1 MKSIGII
8 AEYNPFHNGHLY
20 HLSKIK
26 ELYPDHTIVLVMS
39 GNFTERGDV
48 SIIDKWKKTEIAKKA
63 GIDLIVELPFPFATQ
78 SADYF
83 SYGAITL
90 LEHLKVERVIF
101 GSESNNIE
109 DLSLIAE
116 TQLNNEDFDKLVK
129 IYSKF
134 GHNYPT
140 ALSLALKDLTGK
152 VITTPNDLL
161 GISYIKTIKKNNYK
175 IIPETIKRTSD
186 YHNVSLLEHSSA
198 TAIRE
203 ALKGKQDVSAYVP
216 EITHEYLTN
225 LHFIEDYFPLLKY
238 KILTEK
244 DLSIYQTVE
253 ELSKFLLFGTT
264 QDQQTYTVKEGDT
277 IEDIS
282 FNNKLSPEEF
292 LIANT
297 EFSSAEDLLYP
308 GKTVVL
314 GVIQPQ
320 FDTVVE
326 THVVSK
332 RVKTRETI
340 YVNDDTQY
348 TGYEKVKQAG
358 SDGLNLV
365 TEKVQLVNGE
375 IVSTVPVS
383 SEVITSPVDK
393 IIVRGTRKY
402 VTPSAGSGYAVEVPV
417 GIGSWVWPTNTP
429 SVVTS
434 EYGWRWGKLHAGM
447 DISGTGY
454 GSPIKAVN
462 NGVVVV
468 SSYTNING
476 HYIIIKHANG
486 YFTEYAHMA
495 RRYVQKGAIVY
506 ANDVI
511 GTMGQSGYAFGT
523 HLHFGVWTGAP
534 YTGTSLNPRSLYR

>member
-1 MKSIGII
+1 MDKKTMLWTIIALILTALIVYLGSNPTTVPAKILGFDQTGANPRQLYRVYLGGESIGFIESKEELEDFI
-8 AEYNPFHNGHLY
+8 DEKQQELKEKYNVNKVYIPNDLDIVQEITY
-20 HLSKIK
+20 KEDISTIEEIYNEIK
-26 ELYPDHTIVLVMS
+26 E
-39 GNFTERGDV
+39 R
-48 SIIDKWKKTEIAKKA
+48 K
-63 GIDLIVELPFPFATQ
+63 
-78 SADYF
+78 
-83 SYGAITL
+83 
-90 LEHLKVERVIF
+90 
-101 GSESNNIE
+101 GSESFTIDGYEITINGIEKETEDGGTYVTDNVTIYVLDKEVFTDSVEKTIKSFIDAEDYENFLNDTQEEIKETGTIIE
-109 DLSLIAE
+109 DL
-116 TQLNNEDFDKLVK
+116 
-129 IYSKF
+129 
-134 GHNYPT
+134 
-140 ALSLALKDLTGK
+140 
-152 VITTPNDLL
+152 
-161 GISYIKTIKKNNYK
+161 YIKNNITIKQDR
-175 IIPETIKRTSD
+175 IPTGET
-186 YHNVSLLEHSSA
+186 
-198 TAIRE
+198 
-203 ALKGKQDVSAYVP
+203 
-216 EITHEYLTN
+216 
-225 LHFIEDYFPLLKY
+225 
-238 KILTEK
+238 
-244 DLSIYQTVE
+244 IYQTVE

-320 FDTVVE
+320 FDTVEE

-348 TGYEKVKQAG
+348 TGYEKVKQEG

>member
-116 TQLNNEDFDKLVK
+116 TQLNNEDFDKLIK

-203 ALKGKQDVSAYVP
+203 ALKGNQDVSTYVP

-238 KILTEK
+238 KIITEK
-244 DLSIYQTVE
+244 DLSIYQTV
-253 ELSKFLLFGTT
+253 
-264 QDQQTYTVKEGDT
+264 DEGIDAT
-277 IEDIS
+277 LKKHILE
-282 FNNKLSPEEF
+282 
-292 LIANT
+292 
-297 EFSSAEDLLYP
+297 
-308 GKTVVL
+308 
-314 GVIQPQ
+314 
-320 FDTVVE
+320 
-326 THVVSK
+326 
-332 RVKTRETI
+332 
-340 YVNDDTQY
+340 
-348 TGYEKVKQAG
+348 
-358 SDGLNLV
+358 
-365 TEKVQLVNGE
+365 
-375 IVSTVPVS
+375 
-383 SEVITSPVDK
+383 
-393 IIVRGTRKY
+393 
-402 VTPSAGSGYAVEVPV
+402 
-417 GIGSWVWPTNTP
+417 
-429 SVVTS
+429 
-434 EYGWRWGKLHAGM
+434 
-447 DISGTGY
+447 
-454 GSPIKAVN
+454 
-462 NGVVVV
+462 V
-468 SSYTNING
+468 SSYEELVNKLKSKRYTYNKITRMLLHILCGFTKEKAKQFNEITYIRLLGFSDKGRAYLSQIKKEVTIPIISKINRE
-476 HYIIIKHANG
+476 KDPMLEFELHATTIYSLTDQEPIELNKK
-486 YFTEYAHMA
+486 EYRNLM
-495 RRYVQKGAIVY
+495 RKGE
-506 ANDVI
+506 
-511 GTMGQSGYAFGT
+511 
-523 HLHFGVWTGAP
+523 
-534 YTGTSLNPRSLYR
+534 